1 MKQNKNF
8 PNVVMFY
15 KTYMCV
21 LIIGLFV
28 YRICDELK
36 LNWICIYTIY
46 ILVHKFLYFVSNL
59 NVREF
64 MQ

>member
-36 LNWICIYTIY
+36 LN
-46 ILVHKFLYFVSNL
+46 
-59 NVREF
+59 
-64 MQ
+64 